1 MYNFFHKINLYLLL
15 LLSSEVLIPKDQT
28 VKASLQGG
36 RYLSQAVKQP
46 KGIYCLT
53 GHACSFE
60 KWGDMK
66 TMKHEESHQPCLPKY
81 FCRVLSWCQAQSYSQ
96 ELPPVYILT
105 DIATL
110 LLGSVP
116 QSQPVKTR

>member
-15 LLSSEVLIPKDQT
+15 LLLLSEVLSPKDQT
-28 VKASLQGG
+28 VEASLQGG
-36 RYLSQAVKQP
+36 RYLSQAVKQT

-66 TMKHEESHQPCLPKY
+66 TMKHE
-81 FCRVLSWCQAQSYSQ
+81 
-96 ELPPVYILT
+96 
-105 DIATL
+105 
-110 LLGSVP
+110 
-116 QSQPVKTR
+116 